1 MNKKNGFVE
10 MSLDEFESFANEIS
24 NSATC
29 ETCEHCIYVGEGDSI
44 CDEFGCLIKEDFS
57 PTDDY
62 FCCNGKNFEG

>member
-29 ETCEHCIYVGEGDSI
+29 ETCAYCIYVGEGDFI
-44 CDEFGCLIKEDFS
+44 CDEFGWLIKEDFS